1 MPGESEMKLED
12 ITYPRMSVK
21 GSPLWFIR
29 AKIQSEYPWSKKD
42 ASKIATD
49 YKSKGY
55 IVIIKGV
62 KHSNGTA
69 WVVYIRKRSKPM
81 TEEERKNRND
91 MISSKNE
98 ESVRRHR
105 KEMGF

>member
-1 MPGESEMKLED
+1 MKLED

-29 AKIQSEYPWSKKD
+29 AKTQSDYPWSKKD
-42 ASKIATD
+42 ASIIATN
-49 YKSKGY
+49 YKSRGY
-55 IVIIKGV
+55 LTIIKGV
-62 KHSNGTA
+62 KYSNGTA
-69 WVVYIRKRSKPM
+69 WVVYIRKKSKPM
-81 TEEERKNRND
+81 TEEERKNREE
-91 MISSKNE
+91 MINLKNE